1 STPTRRSK
9 KKRSPE
15 PRRSAS
21 NPADTDPPTASSPF
35 STACDYVERPSAG
48 HHIDQQD
55 PAARPAPVNITSYG
69 TYNPACAFGRTGLSS
84 DLRRVRDGGCVDV
97 LVAWCTDD
105 ERLAPHSCHQ
115 GRPRWPARPRPAEVS
130 EGGDRGDCPR
140 RPLLA

>member
-1 STPTRRSK
+1 MRAPRPLTSTSTPTRRSK

-69 TYNPACAFGRTGLSS
+69 TYNRLCGIPHNRFGGGPSEKDQVNWHLVGGLPYVTSGPES
-84 DLRRVRDGGCVDV
+84 GG
-97 LVAWCTDD
+97 
-105 ERLAPHSCHQ
+105 
-115 GRPRWPARPRPAEVS
+115 G
-130 EGGDRGDCPR
+130 
-140 RPLLA
+140 